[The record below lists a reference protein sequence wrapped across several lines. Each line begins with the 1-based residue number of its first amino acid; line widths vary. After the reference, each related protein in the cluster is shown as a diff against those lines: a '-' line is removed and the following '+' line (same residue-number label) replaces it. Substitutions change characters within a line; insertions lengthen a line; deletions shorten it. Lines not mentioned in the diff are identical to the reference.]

1 MNLNMNLTALVFILI
16 MITIHYIADFI
27 FQDEEWALGKSS
39 SNTDLLMHTTTYTAI
54 WIICAG
60 ALIMITGEHLVPKL
74 LWFFPITFVVHTI
87 TDYFTSRW
95 IKKKFDAKYYG
106 SPIPNFGAFSS
117 IGFDQVLHYIQIF
130 GTYYLLNK

>member
-1 MNLNMNLTALVFILI
+1 MNLNTLILI
-16 MITIHYIADFI
+16 IIIITIHYIADFI
-27 FQDEEWALGKSS
+27 FQDEKWALGKSS
-39 SNTDLLMHTTTYTAI
+39 SNADLLIHTATYTAI
-54 WIICAG
+54 WIICTG
-60 ALIMITGEHLVPKL
+60 ALIIITGQHLVPKL

-95 IKKKFDAKYYG
+95 VKKKFDAKYYG

-117 IGFDQVLHYIQIF
+117 IGFDQVLHYVQIF